1 MLNTKLEKQILGFLP
16 EKGSVSGGELFE
28 EFGKQYFVLWRT
40 TTNSE
45 KLANHHYGQYYL
57 RIDAKIEGFARLSPS
72 ILRNF
77 LTYSRVSRIE
87 DIEAAVKEGKRHRQ
101 IHRDISE
108 KKRKIARK
116 ILDETLGSDLLGRV
130 GVLIAGDVCRD
141 MAHEV
146 PRPERYSG
154 EMVKGSDIDLVLI
167 MAAEDAGLREEL
179 ENRLLEAKSI
189 YLRHPDL
196 REEIDF
202 VVNSVSH
209 YQNAVEFKTP
219 SQMISCKS
227 ALEGQMLAGTRGII
241 EKTTAVLSKADIPLK
256 VLSMT
261 ELAFSERLQAVELL
275 RKDPDAIHATKER
288 RLFYFSDE
296 IWEFMFDEVWEF
308 MQDKD

>member
-1 MLNTKLEKQILGFLP
+1 MLNTKLEKQILDFLP
-16 EKGSVSGGELFE
+16 ANGSVSGGELFE
-28 EFGKQYFVLWRT
+28 EFGKKYFELWRT
-40 TTNSE
+40 TTNSQR
-45 KLANHHYGQYYL
+45 LANHHYGQYYL

-87 DIEAAVKEGKRHRQ
+87 DIEAAVEEGKIHRK
-101 IHRDISE
+101 IHRDISN
-108 KKRKIARK
+108 KKREIAK
-116 ILDETLGSDLLGRV
+116 QMLKESLNDDLLARI

-146 PRPERYSG
+146 PRPERHSG

-167 MAAEDAGLREEL
+167 MGDEDAGLREEV
-179 ENRLLEAKSI
+179 ESRLLEAKSI
-189 YLRHPDL
+189 YLRHPAL

-202 VVNSVSH
+202 VVNSVDH
-209 YQNAVEFKTP
+209 YKAVSVFEEP
-219 SQMISCKS
+219 VQMISCKS
-227 ALEGQMLAGTRGII
+227 ALEGQMLVGNQEII
-241 EKTTAVLSKADIPLK
+241 EKTRTVLSKANIPGK
-256 VLSMT
+256 VLDMT

-308 MQDKD
+308 MQDKE